1 MLFMQVPFNDP
12 GEKQKREEAR
22 RAPKLESYRVGAQGT
37 RKNGKRDQCGLA
49 LGRLSSLDFDK
60 TKIVS

>member
-12 GEKQKREEAR
+12 GEKQKTEEAR

-37 RKNGKRDQCGLA
+37 RK
-49 LGRLSSLDFDK
+49 
-60 TKIVS
+60 TVSGINAVLP